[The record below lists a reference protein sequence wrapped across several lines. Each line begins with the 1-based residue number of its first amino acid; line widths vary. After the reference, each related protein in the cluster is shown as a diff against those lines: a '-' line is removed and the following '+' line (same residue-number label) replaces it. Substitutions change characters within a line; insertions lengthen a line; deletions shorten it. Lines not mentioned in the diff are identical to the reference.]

1 MTTLA
6 TRLTGPVQV
15 AEDHRA
21 VSQMAAFATLV
32 RRRLTLTARTP
43 RELVV
48 PVVNPIVFAV
58 VIAPALATIVG
69 RFANGIDYM
78 SFVAIGTIG
87 LLIPINCLFAGIGV
101 FTDRASGAR
110 RDLLAAPIHRSL
122 IVLGNLAV
130 ALVTTALQLAA
141 LIGAAILR
149 GAKFNVTGAA
159 VVWFIAAAALLAV
172 AMYGVAELL
181 ANRLSSQEEY
191 VGLLP
196 AMAIL
201 PYFFAGSLFP
211 INSLPVWLGAV
222 AKFIPLTH
230 ALALM
235 RYGLLDRHAY
245 GLHDIWGAGDPAVL
259 ALRSLGVLLAFAA
272 GLTLLA
278 LRAFRRAAQR

>member
-1 MTTLA
+1 MTTLT
-6 TRLTGPVQV
+6 TRLTGPAHVS
-15 AEDHRA
+15 DTRRT
-21 VSQMAAFATLV
+21 VSQMGAFATLM
-32 RRRLTLTARTP
+32 RRRFTLTARTP

-58 VIAPALATIVG
+58 VIAPALATLVG
-69 RFANGIDYM
+69 RFAHGIDYM

-122 IVLGNLAV
+122 IVFGNLAV

-149 GAKFNVTGAA
+149 GAKFNVSGAG
-159 VVWFIAAAALLAV
+159 VIWFVAAAAFLAV

-196 AMAIL
+196 AVAIL

-211 INSLPVWLGAV
+211 ISSLPVWLGTV

-235 RYGLLDRHAY
+235 RFGLLDPHGY
-245 GLHDIWGAGDPAVL
+245 GLHDIWGAGAPAML
-259 ALRSLGVLLAFAA
+259 ALRSLGVLVAFAA

-278 LRAFRRAAQR
+278 LRGFGRAASR